1 MMVDVLME
9 YMLCDLGSMSLSFF
23 IAVVLSKRRDQKNLS
38 PFNVYKFLSFFMKNI
53 ERCLEHPEEIGPVFQ
68 RSEKRLQIYV
78 KYCQNKP
85 TSEYIVSE
93 YSNYFEVGIL
103 TTIRIMFCCFPNAM

>member
-1 MMVDVLME
+1 
-9 YMLCDLGSMSLSFF
+9 
-23 IAVVLSKRRDQKNLS
+23 
-38 PFNVYKFLSFFMKNI
+38 MKNI
-53 ERCLEHPEEIGPVFQ
+53 ERCLEHPEEIGGVFQ

-93 YSNYFEVGIL
+93 YSNYFEVSIL
-103 TTIRIMFCCFPNAM
+103 TVCIIFSTCHFQIPDSITSFSFGD

>member
-1 MMVDVLME
+1 MRGD
-9 YMLCDLGSMSLSFF
+9 YYF
-23 IAVVLSKRRDQKNLS
+23 IRYDNG
-38 PFNVYKFLSFFMKNI
+38 NIHIYSFFMKNI
-53 ERCLEHPEEIGPVFQ
+53 ECCLEHPEEIGSVFQ

-93 YSNYFEVGIL
+93 YSNYFEVCDLKLVFFFKCSVENYGQWDMWL
-103 TTIRIMFCCFPNAM
+103 G

>member
-1 MMVDVLME
+1 
-9 YMLCDLGSMSLSFF
+9 
-23 IAVVLSKRRDQKNLS
+23 
-38 PFNVYKFLSFFMKNI
+38 MKNI
-53 ERCLEHPEEIGPVFQ
+53 ERCLDHPEEIGPVFQ

-93 YSNYFEVGIL
+93 HSVFFEVGHGQL
-103 TTIRIMFCCFPNAM
+103 LLKGCVLLAMTCWQIEELLLIPLNYASKKQVTSVFQMREQLVS

>member
-1 MMVDVLME
+1 MHVSLDMTIGKVKN
-9 YMLCDLGSMSLSFF
+9 DLQPSFTYF
-23 IAVVLSKRRDQKNLS
+23 V
-38 PFNVYKFLSFFMKNI
+38 LSFFMKNI
-53 ERCLEHPEEIGPVFQ
+53 ERCVEHPEEIGPVFQ

-93 YSNYFEVGIL
+93 YSNYFEVSIHVFL
-103 TTIRIMFCCFPNAM
+103 PFL